1 MLVEPEGHL
10 HGGEHPAGRADQA
23 KERRRRQTTTAYEME
38 EARML
43 EEKTVRSS
51 MEQWGQAVSWSE
63 QINLQ
68 FHLEKKHVEL
78 ELSMGQ
84 GEQTCLQHD
93 IFMEMNNL
101 LEELIQPGREGKY
114 HY

>member
-1 MLVEPEGHL
+1 M
-10 HGGEHPAGRADQA
+10 
-23 KERRRRQTTTAYEME
+23 
-38 EARML
+38 ML
-43 EEKTVRSS
+43 EEKNVRSS
-51 MEQWGQAVSWSE
+51 MEQWRLAVSGSE

-68 FHLEKKHVEL
+68 INLEKKHVEL
-78 ELSMGQ
+78 ELYMVQ
-84 GEQTCLQHD
+84 GGQTCLQHD

>member
-1 MLVEPEGHL
+1 
-10 HGGEHPAGRADQA
+10 
-23 KERRRRQTTTAYEME
+23 
-38 EARML
+38 ML

-84 GEQTCLQHD
+84 GQQTCLQHD

>member
-1 MLVEPEGHL
+1 
-10 HGGEHPAGRADQA
+10 
-23 KERRRRQTTTAYEME
+23 
-38 EARML
+38 ML

-51 MEQWGQAVSWSE
+51 MEHWGQAVSGSE

-68 FHLEKKHVEL
+68 IHLEKKHVEL
-78 ELSMGQ
+78 ELSILQ

-93 IFMEMNNL
+93 IIMEMNSL

-114 HY
+114 HC